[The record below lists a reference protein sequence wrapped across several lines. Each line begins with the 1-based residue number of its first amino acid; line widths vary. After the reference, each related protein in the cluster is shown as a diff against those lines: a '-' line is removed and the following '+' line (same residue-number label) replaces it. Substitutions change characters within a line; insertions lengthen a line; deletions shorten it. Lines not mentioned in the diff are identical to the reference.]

1 MYKTEKFK
9 GELISTVTQGKGR
22 EFQRKYRCEKGKGG
36 KRRQDNFTAEY
47 RCERKKGGGENY
59 RCERDCE
66 CFRRWSYTGGRE
78 PLSLFTGEGCILMWH
93 ASKVSVR
100 CRF

>member
-1 MYKTEKFK
+1 M
-9 GELISTVTQGKGR
+9 
-22 EFQRKYRCEKGKGG
+22 
-36 KRRQDNFTAEY
+36 
-47 RCERKKGGGENY
+47 GGENY

-93 ASKVSVR
+93 ASKLVCNVGFDLGLGWSLHSSPHGGLHSMHAQLQLR
-100 CRF
+100 H